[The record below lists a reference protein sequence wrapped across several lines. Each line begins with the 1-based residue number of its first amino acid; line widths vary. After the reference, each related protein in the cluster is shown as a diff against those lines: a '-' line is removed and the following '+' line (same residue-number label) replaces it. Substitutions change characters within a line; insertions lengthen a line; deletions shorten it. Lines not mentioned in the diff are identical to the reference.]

1 MPTPVEFKE
10 NLKQQAD
17 IVRVVGDYVR
27 LTRAVLAAAF
37 SKAGDDDASGRQ

>member
-27 LTRAVLAAAF
+27 LKRLGGRTL
-37 SKAGDDDASGRQ
+37 SGKRSVQR